1 MKITEKF
8 KRHKLKV
15 LILLLAIAMMAVCIA
30 YGFQTET
37 VDAQNDT
44 KSVKQAEET
53 AGKDGADTEKAD
65 RTSPSEND
73 GEGSKSNQQNKVATN
88 AAAC

>member
-1 MKITEKF
+1 MRKEYLEMKITEKF

-37 VDAQNDT
+37 VAAQNDT
-44 KSVKQAEET
+44 KSVKQAE
-53 AGKDGADTEKAD
+53 
-65 RTSPSEND
+65 
-73 GEGSKSNQQNKVATN
+73 
-88 AAAC
+88 